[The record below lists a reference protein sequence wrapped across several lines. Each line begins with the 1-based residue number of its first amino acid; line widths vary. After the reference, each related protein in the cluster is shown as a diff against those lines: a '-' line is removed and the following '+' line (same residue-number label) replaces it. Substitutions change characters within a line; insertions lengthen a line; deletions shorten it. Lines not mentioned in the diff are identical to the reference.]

1 MTLLRAFLF
10 GFVVCLASLVGLV
23 IGAGNVGLQQSLR
36 LDPFGFRLDPVGF
49 AADYP
54 MAVILCLGAAFVA
67 ALIFVRTTRAVRSF
81 VPLGV
86 LAVVA
91 GDVLTSFVVAP
102 LMVGELEPA
111 HGFTVLV
118 AVSLFGLQIVAAAAG
133 AWVGAR
139 GARPVAA

>member
-1 MTLLRAFLF
+1 MGLVRAALF

-23 IGAGNVGLQQSLR
+23 IGAGNVGLQQSL
-36 LDPFGFRLDPVGF
+36 RLDPVGF

-67 ALIFVRTTRAVRSF
+67 ALIFVRTTRAARSF
-81 VPLGV
+81 VPLGM

-133 AWVGAR
+133 AWAGAR